1 MAITDNLEKMLAQ
14 GKDSAML
21 RFGLGSAYFKQKAYI
36 EAIPHFEACIE
47 QDPEYTAAYKLLGKA
62 LVKQKDDVGAL
73 AVFQRGLPVA
83 IEKGDKQSEREMS
96 TFVNKL
102 LPQQ

>member
-21 RFGLGSAYFKQKAYI
+21 RFGLGSAYFNQKAYI

-47 QDPEYTAAYKLLGKA
+47 QDPEYTAAYKLLGKTLA
-62 LVKQKDDVGAL
+62 KQNDVAGAL
-73 AVFQRGLPVA
+73 DVFQRGLPIA

-96 TFVNKL
+96 ALINKL
-102 LPQQ
+102 LRQQ